1 MGHEGCGAVQAAVAS
16 KVHGVMQRSRIQT
29 LLENILPALDGID
42 RTLPP
47 DELLRAAVEAN
58 VRWTMKT
65 LRESPEGGA
74 RLAAGAI
81 RLVGAVY
88 ELGTGRVRFLED

>member
-1 MGHEGCGAVQAAVAS
+1 
-16 KVHGVMQRSRIQT
+16 
-29 LLENILPALDGID
+29 
-42 RTLPP
+42 
-47 DELLRAAVEAN
+47 LLRVAVEAN

-74 RLAAGAI
+74 RLATGVI